1 MWMVM
6 MHVAWQALRQLF
18 VHVLGLVNIAFVAHC
33 TVKFGGT
40 AANH

>member
-33 TVKFGGT
+33 TVNFGGT
-40 AANH
+40 AVNH